1 MAKTLAEVAKTLNI
15 RESTIQNPIKKIFLC
30 GGQRAKKV
38 GEPPIS
44 LRGKLIALLEDADG
58 RLPPYIVLAE
68 EAVAWYHSLSSNR
81 FSNLVELEAC
91 IAALSTQILLIV
103 ESAGSMTELGAF
115 SFDNR
120 LSKKLYAVLDKSYE
134 KDQSFIMD
142 GPIAKIRNLGGY
154 CGRDWLLRPKES
166 EIDAVKAE
174 VVSQRIITEILNPE
188 INRPPKKQD
197 FDDQSTGHKMLLISD
212 LVCLGGALRE
222 PEIFTFVKALGISI
236 TRFELGQYLFLLEKL
251 KFLSETHEGMDD
263 YFFQTDPNLKF
274 VAYATSDGRQFDRDR
289 YRAYIQEALP
299 KRGHY
304 EDRKNVLKAAKQKV
318 QA

>member
-1 MAKTLAEVAKTLNI
+1 MANTLAEVAKTLNI
-15 RESTIQNPIKKIFLC
+15 RESIVQNPIKKIFLC
-30 GGQRAKKV
+30 GGQRIQKV
-38 GEPPIS
+38 GEPPVS
-44 LRGKLIALLEDADG
+44 LRGQLIALLEDPD
-58 RLPPYIVLAE
+58 RILPSYIVLAE

-142 GPIAKIRNLGGY
+142 GPIAKIRDLGGY
-154 CGRDWLLRPKES
+154 CGRDWLLKPKEP
-166 EIDAVKAE
+166 EIDSVKAKA
-174 VVSQRIITEILNPE
+174 VSQRIITEILNPE
-188 INRPPKKQD
+188 IKRSPKKQT
-197 FDDQSTGHKMLLISD
+197 FDDQSVGHKMLLISD

-222 PEIFTFVKALGISI
+222 PEIFSFVKALNVEL
-236 TRFELGQYLFLLEKL
+236 TRFELGQYLFLLGKM

-263 YFFQTDPNLKF
+263 YFFQVDPNLKF
-274 VAYATSDGRQFDRDR
+274 VTYATSDGRQFDRDR
-289 YRAYIQEALP
+289 YRSYIQEALP
-299 KRGHY
+299 KKGHY

-318 QA
+318 KA